1 MNQSVSVY
9 YDETY
14 LNDENCHGHVLFF
27 VPDQIET
34 SDESPLFGKISN
46 SYSPR
51 QDLLREI
58 SIIRGEKGKDHKFHF
73 SNVSGTKWGKTD
85 DLTKKMINML
95 IDSLRSKGILTFK
108 RPVCCKVAILYYP
121 KSAKTHL
128 FGGDSK
134 KEKRLRFT
142 ETTLRILLKGACH
155 FLYDENHKITVSR
168 IIVDGFPA
176 HREFDDN
183 RIIGKLNA
191 EVENNRTP
199 LRNYVEF
206 APDIQITHILSDHT
220 RYDSSSIE
228 YEDANLL
235 QCADLL
241 LGSINYAIFQPGWTG
256 EKHFQIG
263 EQCDNKKR
271 FLSRS
276 ISVMLH
282 KLDRK
287 AGFVNSS
294 HYLSFSVS
302 KLIFEEEE
310 LTFQNLEDLVVLGPK
325 PDSNQPQLPCV
336 E

>member
-1 MNQSVSVY
+1 MDQSVSVY

-14 LNDENCHGHVLFF
+14 LDQEKCHGHVLYF
-27 VPDQIET
+27 VPDLVET
-34 SDESPLFGKISN
+34 SDEYPLFGKISN
-46 SYSPR
+46 TYSSR
-51 QDLLREI
+51 DELIKEI
-58 SIIRGEKGKDHKFHF
+58 SIIRGQNFKDHKFHF
-73 SNVSGTKWGKTD
+73 SDVSGKKWGQID
-85 DLTKKMINML
+85 DLTKRMINML
-95 IDSLRSKGILTFK
+95 IDSIRSKGRFTFK
-108 RPVCCKVAILYYP
+108 QPLSCKVAVLYYP
-121 KSAKTHL
+121 KSGKTNM

-134 KEKRLRFT
+134 KEKQLRFS
-142 ETTLRILLKGACH
+142 ETMLRILLKGACH
-155 FLYDENHKITVSR
+155 FLYDENHKISVSR
-168 IIVDGFPA
+168 FIVDGFPS
-176 HREFDDN
+176 HREFDDH

-206 APDIQITHILSDHT
+206 APDIQITHIHSDHT
-220 RYDSSSIE
+220 RYDSCSIE

-256 EKHFQIG
+256 KRDFQID
-263 EQCDNKKR
+263 ELCDDKKR
-271 FLSRS
+271 FLSHS
-276 ISVMLH
+276 TSVMLH

-302 KLIFEEEE
+302 KLIFEGEE
-310 LTFQNLEDLVVLGPK
+310 LTFKNAGDLILLGPK
-325 PDSNQPQLPCV
+325 PDSNQSQLPCV

>member
-1 MNQSVSVY
+1 MDQTVSVY

-14 LNDENCHGHVLFF
+14 LDHEKCHGHVLFF
-27 VPDQIET
+27 VPDLIET
-34 SDESPLFGKISN
+34 SDVYPLFGKISN

-58 SIIRGEKGKDHKFHF
+58 LKIRNEKGKDHKFHF
-73 SNVSGTKWGKTD
+73 SNISGIKWGYTD
-85 DLTKKMINML
+85 SITKKMIDML
-95 IDSLRSKGILTFK
+95 IDSLRSKGISTFK
-108 RPVCCKVAILYYP
+108 QPVSCKVAILYYP
-121 KSAKTHL
+121 KSAKTHM

-155 FLYDENHKITVSR
+155 FLYDENHKISVSR
-168 IIVDGFPA
+168 FIVDGFPA
-176 HREFDDN
+176 HREFDDH

-191 EVENNRTP
+191 EVDHNRTP
-199 LRNYVEF
+199 LRNYVDF
-206 APDIQITHILSDHT
+206 APNIQITHILSDHT
-220 RYDSSSIE
+220 GYDSCSIE

-256 EKHFQIG
+256 KRDFQID
-263 EQCDNKKR
+263 EICDDKKR
-271 FLSRS
+271 FLSHS
-276 ISVMLH
+276 TSVMLR

-287 AGFVNSS
+287 AGFINSS

-302 KLIFEEEE
+302 KLILEGEE
-310 LTFQNLEDLVVLGPK
+310 LTFQNAGDLIERGSNPK
-325 PDSNQPQLPCV
+325 SNQLQLPC
-336 E
+336 